1 MKLDLVSITLEN
13 FGSFKSQEVF
23 KIPSRPG
30 LYHLQGVNQV
40 DPRLT
45 GNGTGKSTVWKGLF
59 WNLFEQTPDG
69 LKAGDV
75 CNWEVDKGSSVTLD
89 FFEETDAG
97 PITWTMKRN
106 WKPNSWTLSHVAEF
120 VTDDEVIDLAKGFP
134 NWLTDQLPR
143 SPDVFLNCILM
154 AQEAPTFLDLKPE
167 AQATLFGEVLNLDH
181 WLELS
186 RKASAKSSDQDR
198 SNRALEATV
207 ARLEGAVEHQ
217 PDYRAKIKEW
227 DEAQDRKL
235 DKAKAEYQKLLDE
248 YDKVKMFKVRVVSL
262 DARKELA
269 ERDARLKELVAEE
282 REAQRRLSDAEAEA
296 RSIGRRADEMLAEA
310 NHLRDHDTCPTC
322 EQPIKSTRVVDA
334 LVRRAE
340 AVKGEAHGVR
350 DQIDQQEGI
359 LFDLGKQIEVE
370 RREIDKLEESIRDSD
385 GATLQRS
392 RQLTDL
398 NRRLD
403 QLEDEYDAL
412 RNEVNPWVTAQKEAQ
427 GRARINQEALLKAR
441 KGLDRGYELFSLYSY
456 WIKGFKELRLY
467 HIAQALHELEIEVNN
482 SLVELGLPGWE
493 IRFEVDRENKKGS
506 IQRGFSVR
514 VVSPHTSKSVPW
526 RAWSG
531 GEKQR
536 LRIAASMGMA
546 NMIRGRMP
554 RTIALEVWDEPTKGM
569 SRQGVQDLMTAL
581 ARRARFEQR
590 VIIVVD
596 HTAPDF
602 GDFAGRATIIKTD
615 QGSRIETDW

>member
-1 MKLDLVSITLEN
+1 MNFDLTSITLEN
-13 FGSFKSQEVF
+13 FGSFKAPEVF
-23 KIPSRPG
+23 RLPQRPG
-30 LYHLQGVNQV
+30 LYHVQGVNEV

-45 GNGTGKSTVWKGLF
+45 GNGTGKSTIWKGLF

-75 CNWEVDKGSSVTLD
+75 CNWDLDKGSRVTLD
-89 FFEETDAG
+89 FFEESPSG
-97 PITWTMKRN
+97 PINWTMKRQ

-120 VTDDEVIDLAKGFP
+120 ITDESVVDLAKGFP

-186 RKASAKSSDQDR
+186 RKASAKATEQDR
-198 SNRALEATV
+198 ANRALEATV
-207 ARLEGAVEHQ
+207 ARLEGVAESQ
-217 PDYRAKIKEW
+217 PDYKARIAEW
-227 DEAQDRKL
+227 EEAQDRKL
-235 DKAKAEYQKLLDE
+235 ERVKADYVRLIAE
-248 YDKVKMFKVRVVSL
+248 YDKVKLFKVKVVGL

-269 ERDARLKELVAEE
+269 ERDARLKKLVAEE
-282 REAQRRLSDAEAEA
+282 RDEQRLLADVKAEA
-296 RSIGRRADEMLAEA
+296 RSIRGRADEMLVEA
-310 NHLRDHDTCPTC
+310 DHLRDHGECPTC
-322 EQPIKSTRVVDA
+322 LQPITSNRAVDG
-334 LVRRAE
+334 LIRKAE
-340 AVKGEAHGVR
+340 ALRDEAQGIR
-350 DQIDQQEGI
+350 DQIDQQEG
-359 LFDLGKQIEVE
+359 LLHDLRRRIDEE
-370 RREIDKLEESIRDSD
+370 RQEIDKLEESIRDSD

-392 RQLTDL
+392 RQLADL
-398 NRRLD
+398 NRQLD
-403 QLEDEYDAL
+403 NLENEYEAL
-412 RNEVNPWVTAQKEAQ
+412 RTEKNPWSVAQKEAL
-427 GRARINQEALLKAR
+427 GRARTNQEALLTAR

-482 SLVELGLPGWE
+482 SLVELGLSGWE
-493 IRFEVDRENKKGS
+493 IRFEVDRENKKGG

-514 VVSPHTSKSVPW
+514 VVSPHTGKSVPW

-546 NMIRGRMP
+546 NLIRGRMP
-554 RTIALEVWDEPTKGM
+554 STIALEVWDEPTKGM
-569 SRQGVQDLMTAL
+569 SLQGVHDLMTAL
-581 ARRARFEQR
+581 SRRARFEQR

-602 GDFAGRATIIKTD
+602 GDFAGRATITKTH
-615 QGSRIETDW
+615 QGSKIETDW